1 MRRGVISGLER
12 LTCLDEVNRMHGR
25 DRPAIRPPAIPGLEP
40 KNFIFKTS
48 T

>member
-1 MRRGVISGLER
+1 MRRGVISAPDR
-12 LTCLDEVNRMHGR
+12 LTCLDEVNRMGGR

-40 KNFIFKTS
+40 NFTFKTS